1 MRVKCTWGGEKK
13 GLAQFQVHLKE
24 CNNSLFRTYSAMPK
38 DFENFYSLA
47 LVFLQMLGNNLE
59 KSGEFLSSQK
69 KSFTLLVSTCLEF
82 T

>member
-1 MRVKCTWGGEKK
+1 
-13 GLAQFQVHLKE
+13 
-24 CNNSLFRTYSAMPK
+24 MPK

-59 KSGEFLSSQK
+59 KSGELLSSQK
-69 KSFTLLVSTCLEF
+69 KSFTLLVSTCSEF